1 MAASKCKADQVTPQ
15 LKWLPT
21 AQQWTQTRLLQRPK
35 ALQSLAPEDGS
46 PLLLT
51 ELQPQRPSSGPLPAG
66 SSSRPATLPP
76 SGLRNLPA
84 RPLLPSDPVAPGT
97 PSLQPLLWLPLHM
110 GQLESLITGHLSLWT
125 VHAMRAGSSLP
136 GCRCPPNIQKL
147 LKDGEMRC
155 YGCLPWPGLFF
166 QGSWVWDPHQSIH
179 ITANQTK
186 TPSQGP
192 VSLLFLA
199 CFACGLF
206 WGVLRGS
213 G

>member
-46 PLLLT
+46 PLLLM

-110 GQLESLITGHLSLWT
+110 GQLESLITGRLSLWT

-166 QGSWVWDPHQSIH
+166 QGS
-179 ITANQTK
+179 
-186 TPSQGP
+186 
-192 VSLLFLA
+192 
-199 CFACGLF
+199 
-206 WGVLRGS
+206 
-213 G
+213 